1 MSATSPVPPATPSER
16 YLANI
21 MERVE
26 AVKQKLAEEGVEE
39 QDIPR
44 YMPGVLA
51 TNLGAPLPYQH
62 SACNN
67 EAGPMLPKG
76 LMAKEVFNQRSLQ
89 HIKECS
95 DANKSCSDILFE
107 LKLAELK
114 KPVILN
120 DPKLNSIKGKLN
132 QALHVAGTYS
142 ARKTKFYLDYT
153 PCDAEAFYAKIT
165 PLLNEYETLAEQLRD
180 VRRNLV

>member
-39 QDIPR
+39 QDYPR

-67 EAGPMLPKG
+67 EVGPMLPKG
-76 LMAKEVFNQRSLQ
+76 LMAKEVFNEKSLQ
-89 HIKECS
+89 HIMQCT
-95 DANKSCSDILFE
+95 DANKSCSDIFLQMSCVE
-107 LKLAELK
+107 KLKPIRNVDRQLADL
-114 KPVILN
+114 
-120 DPKLNSIKGKLN
+120 KGKLDV
-132 QALHVAGTYS
+132 ALHAAGTYS

-165 PLLNEYETLAEQLRD
+165 PLLNEYDCLAEQLRD